1 MWTPP
6 SKTAPI
12 TPAVATQLRRIVQ
25 NAYPLALEVRLAL
38 NVDGPAATET
48 LSQERLKQLENAA
61 ITLYRYIPVS
71 AVPLTTAQAWI
82 SGGRWAGTPP
92 ILDDQ
97 DRLGWPT
104 FADRDALLAAIN
116 RFAPP
121 AARVLPFQAPVSKP
135 KQQAPLT
142 PANIAFAGLS
152 IQPVALGDL
161 VEQTKKYRM
170 DRLKLWELIRTNH
183 ARYYDDARKAGA
195 DAGAAMQAA
204 DKHVRGEIRL
214 FMLGDDTKSIDPKAN
229 WAFNEPLINHVAA
242 NDYVEFM
249 LAAPRSWGNNT
260 ELLLVDDMPGKDGK
274 PGSGLVRKL
283 IDKSLPSAQ
292 WAKDMDAI
300 NAEKAKQDTT
310 WRLALEKTFA
320 AADKI
325 AGGAGA
331 LALKAA
337 DTAFGVIDNVGE
349 GAGELLKGGGKALQG
364 AGEGVGTAL
373 KIVAGGVVVV
383 GIVGAVMYFK
393 NKK

>member
-6 SKTAPI
+6 SQTAPI
-12 TPAVATQLRRIVQ
+12 TPAVAAQLRRIVK

-48 LSQERLKQLENAA
+48 LSQERLRQLESAA
-61 ITLYRYIPVS
+61 VALYRYIPAS
-71 AVPLTTAQAWI
+71 AVPLTTAQVWI
-82 SGGRWAGTPP
+82 NGGRWTGTPP
-92 ILDDQ
+92 ILDNQ

-104 FADRDALLAAIN
+104 FADRDGLLAAIN

-121 AARVLPFQAPVSKP
+121 EARVQPLKISAPAPRSKA
-135 KQQAPLT
+135 APLT

-152 IQPVALGDL
+152 LQPVAALGDV
-161 VEQTKKYRM
+161 VEQTKKYRT

-183 ARYYDDARKAGA
+183 AKYYDDARKAGA

-337 DTAFGVIDNVGE
+337 DTAFGVVENVGE

-383 GIVGAVMYFK
+383 GIVGVVLYFK
-393 NKK
+393 